1 MTNGDLTEALV
12 LLAVAVIAI
21 MAVRAW
27 LVRIAHLRLSL
38 FRPYRGDPWP
48 QGVQEEYD
56 VRFDWRPRA
65 TKVEPGGS
73 APLESVDSI
82 RLRRTG
88 H

>member
-1 MTNGDLTEALV
+1 MTTADLTDAFV
-12 LLAVAVIAI
+12 LPAVAVIAVI
-21 MAVRAW
+21 AVRAW
-27 LVRIAHLRLSL
+27 LERIAHLRLSL

-56 VRFDWRPRA
+56 VRFDWTPRA
-65 TKVEPGGS
+65 ATESPGGS
-73 APLESVDSI
+73 VALESVDSI